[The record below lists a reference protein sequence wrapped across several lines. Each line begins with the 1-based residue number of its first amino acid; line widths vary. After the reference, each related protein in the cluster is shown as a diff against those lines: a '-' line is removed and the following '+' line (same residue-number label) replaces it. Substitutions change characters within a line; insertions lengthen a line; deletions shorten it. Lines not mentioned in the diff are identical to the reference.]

1 MAKGCCTSPRAA
13 GTTTWT
19 RASILQAR
27 ERAMDAEAADAQA
40 DRGLDEGACE
50 RAEAGKGRTRL
61 IWVTVSSPRGELDAG
76 FEVIPATELLEEEQF
91 DEFKTGFYCPV
102 NIGDVFASNKYQV
115 LGKLGFGTTSTVW
128 LARNLQEHDY
138 VALKV
143 FTRHHGETCKA
154 EFRTYETID
163 KANPSHPGHRHVR
176 TALNMFTIDSPRGH
190 HQCLVQRPMWDSW
203 KDLLRRNP
211 SRRFSEALL
220 KGGLQH
226 LLQAL
231 DYLHTECKLVHT
243 DIKADNILHAIID
256 QGILKAFVEEEM
268 ETPSPRKYVD
278 SAPVYMSRRFN
289 LPEDFGRIVLSD
301 FGSAVRGDAKRNH
314 DAQPN
319 VYRSPEVMVKAAW
332 SYPVDIWNVGA
343 MIWDVFQGSHLFHGE
358 DPTGKGYTTRAH
370 LAEVIGLLGPPPL
383 DLLQR
388 GVRSKEFFSEDGKW
402 IAHVPI
408 PQGNSLEKAERV
420 LAGRNKDM
428 FLNFVGGMLT
438 WRPEDRKTARELL
451 EDPWLN
457 TWEISD

>member
-1 MAKGCCTSPRAA
+1 MAPLLKWA
-13 GTTTWT
+13 
-19 RASILQAR
+19 
-27 ERAMDAEAADAQA
+27 
-40 DRGLDEGACE
+40 RGLLR
-50 RAEAGKGRTRL
+50 RAPLAPLKFPT
-61 IWVTVSSPRGELDAG
+61 AG
-76 FEVIPATELLEEEQF
+76 FDVIPATELLEEERF
-91 DEFKTGFYCPV
+91 DEFQTGTYYPV
-102 NIGDVFASNKYQV
+102 NIGDVVASNKYQV
-115 LGKLGFGTTSTVW
+115 LGKLGFGSTSTVW
-128 LARNLQEHDY
+128 LARNLQDRDY

-143 FTRHHGETCKA
+143 FTRDHGETCKD

-176 TALNMFTIDSPRGH
+176 TALDMFAVDSPGGH

-211 SRRFSEALL
+211 SGRFSDGVL
-220 KGGLQH
+220 KGGLLH

-243 DIKADNILHAIID
+243 DIKADNILHAIVD
-256 QGILKAFVEEEM
+256 PGILKDFVKEEM

-289 LPEDFGRIVLSD
+289 LPKDFGRIVLGD
-301 FGSAVRGDAKRNH
+301 LGSAVRGYAKRNH
-314 DAQPN
+314 EAQPN
-319 VYRSPEVMVKAAW
+319 VYRSPEVMVKAGW
-332 SYPVDIWNVGA
+332 SYPADIWNVGA
-343 MIWDVFQGSHLFHGE
+343 MIWDVFEGGHLFYGE

-402 IAHVPI
+402 IADVPI
-408 PQGNSLEKAERV
+408 PQDGGLEKAERV
-420 LAGRNKDM
+420 LAGRNKEM

-438 WRPEDRKTARELL
+438 WRPEDCKTAKELL
-451 EDPWLN
+451 QDPWLN